1 MQLFTPTH
9 MSDINIPKKKEW
21 NTFYQSCKSQNNFNI
36 ACIGPH
42 DTCKS
47 TLLNSVILEFLNKY
61 PDISPK
67 KLIYRFSVFDEIQ
80 LQNQP
85 NSLSIFCQLH
95 TNHDKLVYID
105 RFDEFTE
112 QNQQWLKYYMDT
124 FYLFKTQSKV
134 HFLIETTQENKMKD
148 IIKSRVNIFRTQILT
163 DVQLYSILKR
173 ICDSQYIQVNEN
185 VQEYIKKKHNI
196 SISSLRLFVN
206 KIILLNITIIDNDTF
221 CKYYDYIDNTIFQ
234 EYLQMIESNNI
245 NKANKL
251 LFELYDNG
259 YDLSDI
265 FFYLYEY
272 IKDHSQYIYC
282 IDVICYY
289 INAHY
294 NGYYHKIFIYFL
306 TNDLR
311 KKIYSSM

>member
-1 MQLFTPTH
+1 MQLFTPKN
-9 MSDINIPKKKEW
+9 MSDIIIPKKEEW
-21 NTFYQSCKSQNNFNI
+21 NTFYHLCKKKNDFNI
-36 ACIGPH
+36 ACVGPR

-47 TLLNSVILEFLNKY
+47 SLLNAVILEFIKQY
-61 PDISPK
+61 PDIPQK
-67 KLIYRFSVFDEIQ
+67 KLVYRFSIFDEIQ

-124 FYLFKTQSKV
+124 FHLLKPQSKV

-148 IIKSRVNIFRTQILT
+148 IIKSRVNIFRTQILSHI
-163 DVQLYSILKR
+163 QLYPILKR
-173 ICDSQYIQVNEN
+173 ICDTQYIQLDEN
-185 VQEYIKKKHNI
+185 VQDYMKKKQNI
-196 SISSLRLFVN
+196 TISSLRLFVM
-206 KIILLNITIIDNDTF
+206 KIILLNITFIEKDTF
-221 CKYYDYIDNTIFQ
+221 QKHYDYIDNTVFQ
-234 EYLQMIESNNI
+234 QYLNMIETKNTK
-245 NKANKL
+245 KANEL

-265 FFYLYEY
+265 FYYLYEY
-272 IKDHSQYIYC
+272 MKDHKEYIHC

-289 INAHY
+289 INQHY
-294 NGYYHKIFIYFL
+294 NGNYHNIFILFL
-306 TNDLR
+306 TNDLG
-311 KKIYSSM
+311 KKI